1 MMRLGILLATSLMS
15 VALGASVINPPAKEF
30 IWNASASIPI
40 GLYAVEPANEISVSD
55 LVIVMP
61 PEPLAVFLAERDYL
75 PKGWPLLKRVLARG
89 GQRVCREGGI
99 IIAYGVPFGYAR
111 DRDGIGRD
119 LPVWEGC
126 RRIAEGDLFLMNW
139 DSSDSLDSR
148 YFGAL
153 PRSAVIG
160 RAVPVW
166 TDEAGDG
173 RFQWR
178 APTR

>member
-1 MMRLGILLATSLMS
+1 MTNFGTAITASLASI
-15 VALGASVINPPAKEF
+15 ALVVSAFDPPAKAF
-30 IWNASASIPI
+30 IWNASASVPI
-40 GLYAVEPANEISVSD
+40 GLYAVQPANQISVSD

-61 PEPLAVFLAERDYL
+61 PEPLAVFLAERHYL
-75 PKGWPLLKRVLARG
+75 PKGRPLLKRVLARG
-89 GQRVCREGGI
+89 GQRVCREGAI

-111 DRDGIGRD
+111 ERDGAGRD
-119 LPVWEGC
+119 LPVWQGC
-126 RRIAEGDLFLMNW
+126 RRIADGDLFLMNW
-139 DSSDSLDSR
+139 DSSDSFDSR

-153 PRSAVIG
+153 PRSTVIG
-160 RAVPVW
+160 RAIPVW

>member
-1 MMRLGILLATSLMS
+1 MMRVGTVLLTSLMS
-15 VALGASVINPPAKEF
+15 VTLGASAINPPAKAF

-40 GLYAVEPANEISVSD
+40 GLYAVQPANEISVSD

-61 PEPLAVFLAERDYL
+61 PEPLAVFLAERRYL
-75 PKGWPLLKRVLARG
+75 PKGRPLLKRVLARG
-89 GQRVCREGGI
+89 GQRVCREGAI

-111 DRDGIGRD
+111 ERDGAGRD
-119 LPVWEGC
+119 MPVWQGC
-126 RRIAEGDLFLMNW
+126 RRIADGDLFLMNW
-139 DSSDSLDSR
+139 DSSDSFDSR

-153 PRSAVIG
+153 PRSTVIG

-166 TDEAGDG
+166 TDEAGNG
-173 RFQWR
+173 RFQWW

>member
-1 MMRLGILLATSLMS
+1 MTSLGTLMMAS
-15 VALGASVINPPAKEF
+15 LTSAALVASMLDPPAKAF
-30 IWNASASIPI
+30 IWNASGSVPI
-40 GLYAVEPANEISVSD
+40 GLYAIQPADEVSVSD

-61 PEPLAVFLAERDYL
+61 PEPLAVFLAERGYL
-75 PKGWPLLKRVLARG
+75 PRGWPLLKRVLARG
-89 GQRVCREGGI
+89 GQRVCREGAI

-111 DRDGIGRD
+111 ELDSAGRD
-119 LPVWEGC
+119 LPVWQGC
-126 RRIAEGDLFLMNW
+126 RRIADDNVFLMNW
-139 DSSDSLDSR
+139 DSSDSFDSR